1 MKHRHHT
8 HRVVARILQTGVLS
22 GTAFFQTSVLLLS
35 QYFSLALWVNTCP
48 NPTSPQLGAKR
59 MQLRTG
65 RIAGALYLLSAVAA
79 GMPLIYVS
87 RKLLVPDDAA
97 KTAANIL
104 ASEASFRACIV
115 SELIGAITFIFVVGA
130 LYLLLREVNKMQAS
144 LIVAFVLISVPITFL
159 NVLNEVAALRLLHGD
174 SFLGVVNG
182 AQRDALALL
191 VLNLHGDGASVA
203 NIFWGLWLFPFGA
216 LVIRSGFI
224 PRILGVLLILN
235 GIALVMVSLTALM
248 LPTHLESLSRYAVI
262 PELGELGMMGWLL
275 IKDVRPLNLPDEV

>member
-1 MKHRHHT
+1 
-8 HRVVARILQTGVLS
+8 
-22 GTAFFQTSVLLLS
+22 
-35 QYFSLALWVNTCP
+35 
-48 NPTSPQLGAKR
+48 